1 MCKLPKWQQKN
12 AARPGVFFCPKWHIL
27 FTKIVIS
34 EVPKLKHTRQKIN
47 LVLGIV
53 VLAAVLMG
61 MAYYFSGMENSMTFT
76 RGTLI

>member
-1 MCKLPKWQQKN
+1 MLPI
-12 AARPGVFFCPKWHIL
+12 REYFFAQNGTYYI
-27 FTKIVIS
+27 TKIVIS

>member
-1 MCKLPKWQQKN
+1 M
-12 AARPGVFFCPKWHIL
+12 
-27 FTKIVIS
+27 
-34 EVPKLKHTRQKIN
+34 KHTRQKIN

-76 RGTLI
+76 HGTLI